1 MDYLNNFGDDW
12 ISYIETKIKGIVLN
26 IFLKKKILIYGLGK
40 SGLSTFRFLKN
51 KSDIFLYDDFQLK
64 INSLDVKEKLINF
77 KNISKINFDQIILSP
92 GIDINK
98 CKLSKY
104 LKKNYNK
111 VYSDLDVFYSF
122 FKNDCITITGTNG
135 KSTTCQL
142 LYEVLLDQKFDVRL
156 VGNIGN
162 PILSLKNVKKETIF
176 IIEASSYQL
185 EYSKIFKSKYVA
197 IINIS
202 PDHIERHKTLNNYV
216 KAKFRL
222 LKNQRKGNL
231 AFVKKEDSL
240 INKQLKLSKF
250 DSKIIKVNTKENNF
264 LKNIDNNY
272 FLTEANR
279 ENLLF
284 VLEISKYLNI
294 KSNLLIKT
302 VQKFNGL
309 KYRQQTIL
317 KRKNLKIINDSKS
330 TSFSSSI
337 SLLKSNKNIYWL
349 LGGVP
354 KKGDKF
360 NLPKRYFK
368 NIKAFVY
375 GENKKFFNKKLKGK
389 IDFTNFGSL
398 KDALSRILKII
409 KKEKFKDKTILFSPC
424 AASFDSFKN
433 FEERGLYFNKL
444 IKKNSNGIE

>member
-1 MDYLNNFGDDW
+1 M
-12 ISYIETKIKGIVLN
+12 
-26 IFLKKKILIYGLGK
+26 
-40 SGLSTFRFLKN
+40 
-51 KSDIFLYDDFQLK
+51 
-64 INSLDVKEKLINF
+64 
-77 KNISKINFDQIILSP
+77 
-92 GIDINK
+92 
-98 CKLSKY
+98 
-104 LKKNYNK
+104 
-111 VYSDLDVFYSF
+111 
-122 FKNDCITITGTNG
+122 
-135 KSTTCQL
+135 
-142 LYEVLLDQKFDVRL
+142 
-156 VGNIGN
+156 
-162 PILSLKNVKKETIF
+162 
-176 IIEASSYQL
+176 
-185 EYSKIFKSKYVA
+185 
-197 IINIS
+197 
-202 PDHIERHKTLNNYV
+202 
-216 KAKFRL
+216 
-222 LKNQRKGNL
+222 KNQRKGNL